1 MGRRRWPQGGTR
13 PPCGLLLGHHP
24 GPWSMELYL
33 VRLWA
38 TTWRSAWRMAQRRR
52 AHVRR
57 LICGERGEL
66 GTSGIHV
73 GQAVRCRF
81 LIVPSLEAARRGR
94 GGAGTGPAGP
104 MEIGVTLAWLLIV
117 LSGVWT
123 RYTEARHVPKPGVM
137 PGIYLKRVLYDQQ
150 PFPIHFR

>member
-1 MGRRRWPQGGTR
+1 MCAGSEKTNFASGAQTARNGSPKPSHAS
-13 PPCGLLLGHHP
+13 PPGI
-24 GPWSMELYL
+24 
-33 VRLWA
+33 
-38 TTWRSAWRMAQRRR
+38 TW
-52 AHVRR
+52 

-117 LSGVWT
+117 LSGV
-123 RYTEARHVPKPGVM
+123 
-137 PGIYLKRVLYDQQ
+137 
-150 PFPIHFR
+150 